1 MTDHADTLV
10 ALAEIATGLAGFS
23 GILVVLGNVG
33 TWSDQQ
39 KLAIWALLQSSLGA
53 IVLSLIPLLLLEG
66 IEDSVVAWR
75 IATAILLA
83 FSVLGY
89 FSDLLYVGYLAGII
103 WLLCVAIIWF
113 GSTFRIII
121 ERGT

>member
-89 FSDLLYVGYLAGII
+89 FSDLPYVGYLAGII